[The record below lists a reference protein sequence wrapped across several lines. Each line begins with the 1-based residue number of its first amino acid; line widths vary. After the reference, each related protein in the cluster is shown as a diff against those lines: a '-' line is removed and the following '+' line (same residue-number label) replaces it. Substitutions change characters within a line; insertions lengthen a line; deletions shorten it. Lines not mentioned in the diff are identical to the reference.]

1 MRSVTVDLTGVTT
14 VEEIADVLNR
24 SRDVNGN
31 AHSFRTMGL
40 FASGGGSTLTI
51 ASNDKQFST
60 GAMSAGSTINGNV
73 NNPTVTDAS
82 QIQIFTREGRHLAG
96 TVLSSSEIAEFLT
109 VENGFNPSFEYK
121 LTI

>member
-1 MRSVTVDLTGVTT
+1 MADASSVTVDLTGVTT

-60 GAMSAGSTINGNV
+60 GAMSAIYN
-73 NNPTVTDAS
+73 
-82 QIQIFTREGRHLAG
+82 
-96 TVLSSSEIAEFLT
+96 
-109 VENGFNPSFEYK
+109 
-121 LTI
+121 